1 MNLNDT
7 SFLSLKIQQSPA
19 PKEPMTKS
27 LPQQQQQH
35 QQSPAPQSFGQS
47 PAVQQKPPQ
56 QPLQQQQTPNKPQPV
71 AQPQKSLPTASAVT
85 NQIPQNISLIGSPAP
100 TFPKLTN
107 KGLAAT
113 STPGQF
119 SFNTSSPTPAT
130 NTNTSTT
137 GFGIK
142 PSASEPTVQQPAAQK
157 SLFANLPAQTKPAT
171 EQTNPAFGS
180 LASKP
185 TEKAAPS
192 SFAFNLGGGGGG
204 GNKTNEAPKQSL
216 FGAASKPFSESKIEE
231 KKPEE
236 TKPAD
241 KKTTEPT
248 KPAAVSSL
256 SFGAATGNEKPS
268 LFGSASA
275 SSGFSFGAGLGSA
288 AASATPVKPSFSFST
303 ASSTPKAEAK
313 PVAAEAKIEP
323 TPVAET
329 KKSEQPPAVE
339 AKKPEETKKPS
350 LLFGQTT
357 ATTGASLFGNKTS
370 TTSLFGVRLD
380 KIVY

>member
-19 PKEPMTKS
+19 PKETMTKS
-27 LPQQQQQH
+27 FSAMPQQQQH
-35 QQSPAPQSFGQS
+35 QQSPAPQSL
-47 PAVQQKPPQ
+47 AIQQKPPQ
-56 QPLQQQQTPNKPQPV
+56 QPVQQQETPNKPQPV
-71 AQPQKSLPTASAVT
+71 AQPQKSQPTASSVI
-85 NQIPQNISLIGSPAP
+85 NRIPQNISFTGSPAP

-119 SFNTSSPTPAT
+119 SFNTSSPTPASIT
-130 NTNTSTT
+130 TTSIT
-137 GFGIK
+137 GFDIK
-142 PSASEPTVQQPAAQK
+142 PSASEPIVQQPAAQK
-157 SLFANLPAQTKPAT
+157 SLFSNLPAQMKPAT

-192 SFAFNLGGGGGG
+192 SFAFNLGSS
-204 GNKTNEAPKQSL
+204 NKTNEAPKQSL
-216 FGAASKPFSESKIEE
+216 FGAAAKPALELKTEE

-256 SFGAATGNEKPS
+256 SFDAATDNEKPS

-275 SSGFSFGAGLGSA
+275 SSGFSFGAGLGSV
-288 AASATPVKPSFSFST
+288 AASATPVKPSFSFSA
-303 ASSTPKAEAK
+303 ASSTPVADPK
-313 PVAAEAKIEP
+313 PVAAEAKKEP

-329 KKSEQPPAVE
+329 KKSEKPQVE

-357 ATTGASLFGNKTS
+357 TTTGASLFGNKTS
-370 TTSLFGVRLD
+370 TPSLFGVRLD
-380 KIVY
+380 RIVY